1 MPVRKFRSVEDMP
14 TAAFCAPLDPANIAL
29 ACRLSDLA
37 AGLDPRRF
45 PEGVHRYRSVE
56 AASVA
61 RETWERSGRG
71 EQWTAGK
78 PEARSQSARS
88 RN

>member
-14 TAAFCAPLDPANIAL
+14 PAAFCAPLDPANIAL

-45 PEGVHRYRSVE
+45 RQGVHRYRSVE
-56 AASVA
+56 AASLA
-61 RETWERSGRG
+61 RETWERSGDG
-71 EQWTAGK
+71 EHRAAGK
-78 PEARSQSARS
+78 LDAER
-88 RN
+88 

>member
-14 TAAFCAPLDPANIAL
+14 PAAFCAPLDPANIAL

-45 PEGVHRYRSVE
+45 RQGVHRYRSVE
-56 AASVA
+56 DACLA
-61 RETWERSGRG
+61 REEWERSSGA
-71 EQWTAGK
+71 EHSSAGK
-78 PEARSQSARS
+78 REAGR
-88 RN
+88 